1 MLFGIKQKLVN
12 TQLFNSSGVAVP
24 SGIIMDVVVEICWQA
39 VLLSLAKEVEFLS
52 TSLKKAGW
60 SIPDVSESMKWDS
73 CTLW

>member
-1 MLFGIKQKLVN
+1 
-12 TQLFNSSGVAVP
+12 
-24 SGIIMDVVVEICWQA
+24 